1 MKKKS
6 ILLLLAIAT
15 LILTA
20 CNADN
25 KVIDFPIVGTANNTS
40 LVIERVERTDTAT
53 LLTIRGFHFPG
64 NWIRIPAETKLM
76 AQGKEYTLKGSIG
89 VEIGKELYMPEDGD
103 SCFTLMFEPLPEECH
118 TFDYMEGAAK
128 DDWTI
133 YDIDLTGRK
142 GTEYPTPLPQGL
154 KKVPNTDGLQA
165 PQYAYTFGETTIN
178 VHLLGYRDGCCK
190 KMVLPIY
197 SPLDGQRTVDVT
209 MDPSTGKGTATFT
222 QYGTG
227 YTNIVI
233 DSNGYGHFLLAPGE
247 TVELYVNLAAINK
260 TLRYKYPDD
269 ITIPNI
275 KECWTQGSIYD
286 AINNL
291 PNPEMPS
298 FLPDELFPDKEIR
311 YDMTADEYVELL
323 IEKRNALNNYFD
335 SQAWHPWIKEI
346 QNAHRLNLTHLD
358 YITRDYRKRAERK
371 PHIPED
377 YTHDPILPKHY
388 ERWFADIDLENP
400 WILLVPNS
408 DELINM
414 AAFIRHENR
423 SEELHQWIIALAAV
437 KKAYD
442 NTLTDEEL
450 QTMRSWKNPFFAD
463 VCEDIQKRT
472 RAAIQHSAKN
482 MEHVEEVASEALF
495 QTMIAPHKG
504 KVVLVDFWNTWCI
517 PCRNAI
523 QTIEP
528 YKTGELA
535 SNDLVWI
542 YIANETSPIETYA
555 EMIPNIKGLHYRVND
570 AQWNFL
576 TYNKFDI
583 ESIPSYVLV
592 DKDGNYSLR
601 KDLRDHTKMVNTLKE
616 MIKK

>member
-64 NWIRIPAETKLM
+64 NWIRVPAETKLM

-197 SPLDGQRTVDVT
+197 SPLNGQRIVDVT

-408 DELINM
+408 DELIKM

-482 MEHVEEVASEALF
+482 MEHVEEVAPEALF